1 MALQII
7 GIILGFAI
15 LISITFKAW
24 SVYLASFLAA
34 LVVTLFSGL
43 PVVDTMNKV
52 YFGGIGTIF
61 TSLFS
66 LFIFGSVMAKLYA
79 VSGAASSISGAVCNA
94 VIREDL
100 PENRRRVL
108 GVIVVIL
115 ASALICY
122 GGINAAIVIITIYP
136 IALSVFQKCG
146 IPKRFIPGV
155 ILGGCCTFAL
165 TGPGSPQTP
174 NVIPM
179 TILGTP
185 STSGLIP
192 GLIAMIVELI
202 VMVLVLNRMIRKAC
216 GRGEKFQLG
225 RRDQLPDD
233 TQARPGVVISLIP
246 LAVLFVLFNLV
257 RLPVMFAMLAA
268 TLCSVV
274 LFCRFLPK
282 GSLRHT
288 VNEGFVSSLMPVGS
302 IGAVFGFAS
311 VVQKTDAFSAIVDS
325 LLSMQIHP
333 ILFCILAVAFLCML
347 TGGSATGQQIVLP
360 IIMPVVQGSGLVSL
374 SAMHR
379 IGSFAATTLDS
390 LPHSGTILMTT
401 SHSDCPMREAY
412 PAIFVTT
419 TLATVVG
426 TVVVA
431 VLLYL
436 LLYMALHP
444 LSLP

>member
-1 MALQII
+1 MVLQII
-7 GIILGFAI
+7 GIILGFAV

-24 SVYLASFLAA
+24 SVYLASFLGA
-34 LVVTLFSGL
+34 VVVILFSGL
-43 PVVDTMNKV
+43 PVVETLSNV
-52 YFGGIGTIF
+52 YFGGIGAIF

-79 VSGAASSISGAVCNA
+79 VSGAASSISTAICKA
-94 VIREDL
+94 VIKDDL
-100 PENRRRVL
+100 PEGRRRIL

-122 GGINAAIVIITIYP
+122 GGINAAIVIITVYP
-136 IALSVFQKCG
+136 IALSVFEKCG
-146 IPKRFIPGV
+146 IPKRFVPGV

-179 TILGTP
+179 TILGTA

-192 GLIAMIVELI
+192 GIIAMIVEMI

-216 GRGEKFQLG
+216 ERGEKFHLG

-233 TQARPGVVISLIP
+233 NQPHPGALISVIP

-257 RLPVMFAMLAA
+257 RLPIVFAMLASSA
-268 TLCSVV
+268 CSVG
-274 LFCRFLPK
+274 LFYRYLPK
-282 GSLRHT
+282 GGLRHT
-288 VNEGFVSSLMPVGS
+288 VNEGFVSALMPVGS
-302 IGAVFGFAS
+302 IGAVYGFAS
-311 VVQKTDAFSAIVDS
+311 VVQSTDAFAKIVDW

-333 ILFCILAVAFLCML
+333 ILFCIFAVAFLCML

-360 IIMPVVQGSGLVSL
+360 IIMPVVQSSGLVSL
-374 SAMHR
+374 AAMHR

-419 TLATVVG
+419 TLATVTG
-426 TVVVA
+426 TAVVA
-431 VLLYL
+431 L
-436 LLYMALHP
+436 LLYYFPGLA
-444 LSLP
+444 